1 MRYIFLLAIIIIT
14 AAVGGA
20 QSPHTTKTFDHG
32 VKSAKIGDHETAL
45 IRFTEVHA
53 RIEREG
59 ATSRFFAQTHYNLGV
74 SHYHRRNLA
83 EAMAHLEKALRF
95 SNQMHPRAYYLM
107 GLIRFELDDL
117 AGAEKS
123 PRRSIALSA
132 EDAEAWYD
140 LAYVHLAANDHP
152 AAKKAFAKAVELG
165 ASGSAASLNNIGVL
179 LAIEGRYVEAMI
191 EFEKAAA
198 ADSTGIAVANLEKCR
213 RFVDNST
220 AANAPTVEFRFA
232 ARRAA

>member
-1 MRYIFLLAIIIIT
+1 MRYILIFAIIMIAT
-14 AAVGGA
+14 AFGNA
-20 QSPHTTKTFDHG
+20 QGPHTRELFNNG
-32 VKSAKIGDHETAL
+32 VAAAGAGDHETAL
-45 IRFTEVHA
+45 ARFTEVHA
-53 RIEREG
+53 RIEHEG
-59 ATSRFFAQTHYNLGV
+59 ATNRFFAHTHYNLGV

-83 EAMAHLEKALRF
+83 EAMGHLEKALRY
-95 SNQMHPRAYYLM
+95 SNQMHPRAHYLV

-123 PRRSIALSA
+123 LSRSIALSA

-140 LAYVHLAANDHP
+140 LAYVHLAANDHS
-152 AAKKAFAKAVELG
+152 AAKKAFAKAVKLG
-165 ASGSAASLNNIGVL
+165 ATGFAASLNNIGVL
-179 LAIEGRYVEAMI
+179 LAIEGRYAEAMI

-220 AANAPTVEFRFA
+220 AANATTVEFRFA